1 MFLIIVY
8 AHSKWLDVCP
18 MKTATTAATIERLRW
33 SFATHGLPD
42 TIVSDNGTVFTSG
55 EFSNFLQSRGIRH
68 VRSAPYHTATNK
80 LAERA
85 MQSVKQ
91 GLAKITQRTIS
102 ERVTTFLLQY
112 YRKTPHSTTGISP
125 AEALMGR
132 RLKLRIDLLSPSL
145 GATVQQK
152 QAQQKWNHDQRV
164 LQVSFNMGD
173 WVFVKNYRHGPGW
186 LPGTVVRQKGP
197 VSYDVQVAGEVW
209 HRHMDQLRNHYGT
222 TTTTA
227 FPHNETPVTH
237 NQTAASSEEVIET
250 QEHPGPTD
258 TQVTKPQSYSTTM
271 VEPEPV
277 EVTGPGI
284 PFQTQ
289 ETTRSHSDLTTGAKE
304 SCYPVRRRKPP
315 DRLDL

>member
-68 VRSAPYHTATNK
+68 VHSAPYHTATNE

-173 WVFVKNYRHGPGW
+173 WLFVKTTDMGQGGYQEQW
-186 LPGTVVRQKGP
+186 LGKRAQCLMTFKSRVKCG
-197 VSYDVQVAGEVW
+197 
-209 HRHMDQLRNHYGT
+209 
-222 TTTTA
+222 
-227 FPHNETPVTH
+227 
-237 NQTAASSEEVIET
+237 
-250 QEHPGPTD
+250 TD
-258 TQVTKPQSYSTTM
+258 TWTSCEITMELPPPQHSHTM
-271 VEPEPV
+271 KR
-277 EVTGPGI
+277 
-284 PFQTQ
+284 Q
-289 ETTRSHSDLTTGAKE
+289 
-304 SCYPVRRRKPP
+304 
-315 DRLDL
+315 